1 MDYGFSNLMHKYL
14 KLHISQTS
22 SNVNFYIIR
31 VMTVYVEE
39 MGKKSEGYDI
49 CIDGSRKTK

>member
-1 MDYGFSNLMHKYL
+1 MHKYL